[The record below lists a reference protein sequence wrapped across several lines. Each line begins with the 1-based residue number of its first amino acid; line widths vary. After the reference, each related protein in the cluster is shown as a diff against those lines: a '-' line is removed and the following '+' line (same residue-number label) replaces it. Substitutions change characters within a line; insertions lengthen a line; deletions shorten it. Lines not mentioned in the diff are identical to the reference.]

1 MQEVW
6 LVKNKKRESITLKG
20 IGVSSGIAI
29 GRAHLIER
37 GKVEVEERPIKPS
50 QVEREINRFKR
61 AVEQSKKQ
69 LQKVKD
75 KFIIEGAKEHIYI
88 IDAHLLILEDRMLV
102 DDTIKNIRERL
113 IGAEGA
119 LKRHIHNLSKV
130 FDKIEDEYL
139 RARKSDIEQIGERIL
154 RNLVGRRHEGLSNIR
169 EKVIIV
175 AHDLT
180 PSDTAQMKKDKI
192 LGFATDI
199 GGRTSHTSIVARS
212 LEIPAVVGL
221 DNITQQIMPDD
232 VIILD
237 GITGVVIINPSK
249 TVFKAYLER
258 NQSYQYFEEELL
270 RFRDLP
276 AVTQDGHMM
285 RLAGNIELPEEIPSL
300 KEHGAEGIGL
310 YRTEFLYMGK
320 RLPTEEEHFEIYRKL
335 AEGVAPYSATIRT
348 LDMGGDKMVSHI
360 EWAEETNPAMGLRAI
375 RFSLKEVELFK
386 IQLRAILRASAYGKL
401 KVMFP
406 MISGMKELREAKTIL
421 EEVRADLDSKGMP
434 YDKEIGVGIMMEI
447 PSAAAIADI
456 LAKEVDFF
464 SIGTNDLIQYSLA
477 IDRVNEHVAYLYEPL
492 HPAIIRIIKGV
503 VDAAHNVGIKV
514 SMCGE
519 MAGEPVYVPVLL
531 ALGLDELSMN
541 APVIPWVKKIVR
553 GMSMG
558 DAKSFIEEVM
568 SFSTAAEIEE
578 CLGRKMAKLF
588 PDEFIG
594 IHLDNMQG

>member
-1 MQEVW
+1 MA
-6 LVKNKKRESITLKG
+6 KKRENIILKG

-37 GKVEVEERPIKPS
+37 GRVEVEERPIKKA
-50 QVEREINRFKR
+50 QVEKEVTRFRR
-61 AVEQSKKQ
+61 AVEQSKLQ
-69 LQKVKD
+69 LQRVKE
-75 KFIIEGAKEHIYI
+75 KLLKESAKEHVYI
-88 IDAHLLILEDRMLV
+88 IDAHLLILEDKMLI

-119 LKRHIHNLSKV
+119 LKRHMHNLSMI
-130 FDKIEDEYL
+130 FDRIEDEYL
-139 RARKSDIEQIGERIL
+139 RARKSDIEQIGERVL
-154 RNLVGRRHEGLSNIR
+154 RNLVGKKHEGLSHMK

-192 LGFATDI
+192 LGFVTDI

-221 DNITQQIMPDD
+221 DNVTQQIMPGD
-232 VIILD
+232 IIVLD
-237 GITGVVIINPSK
+237 GMTGVVIINPPKS
-249 TVFKAYLER
+249 VFKAYLER
-258 NQSYQYFEEELL
+258 SQNYQYFEEELL
-270 RFRDLP
+270 RFKSLP
-276 AVTQDGHMM
+276 AVTKDGHSV

-300 KEHGAEGIGL
+300 REHGAEGIGL

-320 RLPTEEEHFEIYRKL
+320 KLPVEEDHFETYRKL

-360 EWAEETNPAMGLRAI
+360 EWAEEINPAMGLRAI
-375 RFSLKEVELFK
+375 RFSLKEVELFQT
-386 IQLRAILRASAYGKL
+386 QLRGILRASAYGKL
-401 KVMFP
+401 KIMFP
-406 MISGMKELREAKTIL
+406 MISGMQELRQAKGIL
-421 EEVRADLDSKGMP
+421 EEVRKELDSKGIA
-434 YDKEIGVGIMMEI
+434 YDREMEVGIMMEI

-456 LAKEVDFF
+456 LAREVDFF

-492 HPAIIRIIKGV
+492 HPAIIRIIKGI
-503 VDAAHNVGIKV
+503 VDSAHAAGIKV

-519 MAGEPVYVPVLL
+519 MAGEPAYVPILL
-531 ALGLDELSMN
+531 GLELDELSMN

-553 GMSMG
+553 AMSASE
-558 DAKSFIEEVM
+558 AKKLLRDVM
-568 SFSTAAEIEE
+568 AFSTAAEIEGCVRE
-578 CLGRKMAKLF
+578 HMAELF
-588 PDEFIG
+588 PDEFVR
-594 IHLDNMQG
+594 

>member
-1 MQEVW
+1 MP
-6 LVKNKKRESITLKG
+6 KKRENIILKG

-37 GKVEVEERPIKPS
+37 GRVEVEERPIKKA
-50 QVEREINRFKR
+50 QMEKEVTRFRR
-61 AVEQSKKQ
+61 AVEQSKLQ
-69 LQKVKD
+69 LQRVKE
-75 KFIIEGAKEHIYI
+75 KLLKESAKEHVYI
-88 IDAHLLILEDRMLV
+88 IDAHLLILEDKMLI

-119 LKRHIHNLSKV
+119 LKRHMHNLSMI
-130 FDKIEDEYL
+130 FDRIEDEYL

-154 RNLVGRRHEGLSNIR
+154 RNLVGKKHEGLSHMK

-192 LGFATDI
+192 LGFVTDI

-221 DNITQQIMPDD
+221 DNVTQQIMPGD
-232 VIILD
+232 IIVLD
-237 GITGVVIINPSK
+237 GMTGVVIINPPKS
-249 TVFKAYLER
+249 VFKAYLER
-258 NQSYQYFEEELL
+258 SQNYQYFEEELL
-270 RFRDLP
+270 RFKSLP
-276 AVTQDGHMM
+276 AVTKDGHSV

-300 KEHGAEGIGL
+300 REHGAEGIGL

-320 RLPTEEEHFEIYRKL
+320 KLPVEEDHFETYRKL

-360 EWAEETNPAMGLRAI
+360 EWAEEINPAMGLRAI

-386 IQLRAILRASAYGKL
+386 TQLRGILRASAYGKL
-401 KVMFP
+401 KIMFP
-406 MISGMKELREAKTIL
+406 MISGMQELRQAKGIL
-421 EEVRADLDSKGMP
+421 EEVRKELDSKGIA
-434 YDKEIGVGIMMEI
+434 YDREMEVGIMMEI

-456 LAKEVDFF
+456 LAREVDFF

-492 HPAIIRIIKGV
+492 HPAIIRIIKGI
-503 VDAAHNVGIKV
+503 VDSAHAAGIKV

-519 MAGEPVYVPVLL
+519 MAGEPAYVPILL
-531 ALGLDELSMN
+531 GLELDELSMN

-553 GMSMG
+553 AMTASE
-558 DAKSFIEEVM
+558 AKKLLRDVM
-568 SFSTAAEIEE
+568 AFSTAAEIEGCVRE
-578 CLGRKMAKLF
+578 HMAELF
-588 PDEFIG
+588 PDEFVR
-594 IHLDNMQG
+594 

>member
-1 MQEVW
+1 MP
-6 LVKNKKRESITLKG
+6 KKRENIILKG

-37 GKVEVEERPIKPS
+37 GRVEVEERPIKKA
-50 QVEREINRFKR
+50 QVEKEVTRFRR
-61 AVEQSKKQ
+61 AVEQSKLQ
-69 LQKVKD
+69 LQRVKE
-75 KFIIEGAKEHIYI
+75 KLLKESAKEHVYI
-88 IDAHLLILEDRMLV
+88 IDAHLLILEDKMLI

-119 LKRHIHNLSKV
+119 LKRHMHNLSMI
-130 FDKIEDEYL
+130 FDRIEDEYL

-154 RNLVGRRHEGLSNIR
+154 RNLVGKKHDGLSHIK

-192 LGFATDI
+192 LGFVTDI

-221 DNITQQIMPDD
+221 DNVTQQIMPGD
-232 VIILD
+232 IIVLD
-237 GITGVVIINPSK
+237 GMTGVVIINPPKS
-249 TVFKAYLER
+249 VFKAYLER
-258 NQSYQYFEEELL
+258 SQNYQYFEEELL
-270 RFRDLP
+270 RFKKLP
-276 AVTQDGHMM
+276 AVTKDGHSV

-300 KEHGAEGIGL
+300 SEHGAEGIGL

-320 RLPTEEEHFEIYRKL
+320 RLPVEEDHFETYRKL

-360 EWAEETNPAMGLRAI
+360 EWAEEINPAMGLRAI
-375 RFSLKEVELFK
+375 RFSLKEVELFQT
-386 IQLRAILRASAYGKL
+386 QLRGILRASAYGKL
-401 KVMFP
+401 KIMFP
-406 MISGMKELREAKTIL
+406 MISGMQELRQAKGIL
-421 EEVRADLDSKGMP
+421 EEVRKELDSKGIP
-434 YDKEIGVGIMMEI
+434 YDREMEVGIMMEI
-447 PSAAAIADI
+447 PSAASIADI
-456 LAKEVDFF
+456 LAREVDFF

-492 HPAIIRIIKGV
+492 HPAIIRIIKGI
-503 VDAAHNVGIKV
+503 VDSAHAAGIKV

-519 MAGEPVYVPVLL
+519 MAGEPAYVPILL
-531 ALGLDELSMN
+531 GLELDELSMN

-553 GMSMG
+553 AMTASE
-558 DAKSFIEEVM
+558 AKKLLRDVM
-568 SFSTAAEIEE
+568 AFSTAAEIEGCVRE
-578 CLGRKMAKLF
+578 HMAELF
-588 PDEFIG
+588 PDEFVR
-594 IHLDNMQG
+594 

>member
-1 MQEVW
+1 M
-6 LVKNKKRESITLKG
+6 VKRRENITLKG
-20 IGVSSGIAI
+20 IGASSGIAI

-37 GKVEVEERPIKPS
+37 GRIEVEERSIKPG

-61 AVEQSKKQ
+61 AVEQSKGQ
-69 LQKVKD
+69 LRRIKG
-75 KFIIEGAKEHIYI
+75 KFIKESAKEHIYI
-88 IDAHLLILEDRMLV
+88 IDAHLLILEDRMLI
-102 DDTIKNIRERL
+102 DDTIKNIREGL

-119 LKRHIHNLSKV
+119 LKRHMHDLSKI
-130 FDKIEDEYL
+130 FDRIEDEYL
-139 RARKSDIEQIGERIL
+139 RDRKSDIEQIGERVL
-154 RNLVGRRHEGLSNIR
+154 RNLVGKRHEGLSHIK
-169 EKVIIV
+169 EKVVIV

-192 LGFATDI
+192 IGFITDI

-221 DNITQQIMPDD
+221 DNITQQIMPGDI
-232 VIILD
+232 VVLD
-237 GITGVVIINPSK
+237 GMTGVVIINPAK
-249 TVFKAYLER
+249 AVFKAYLER
-258 NQSYQYFEEELL
+258 SQNYQYFEEELL
-270 RFRDLP
+270 RFRELP
-276 AVTQDGHMM
+276 SVTKDGYSV

-300 KEHGAEGIGL
+300 KDHGAQGIGL

-320 RLPTEEEHFEIYRKL
+320 RLPTEEDHFDVYRRL

-375 RFSLKEVELFK
+375 RFSLKDVELFK
-386 IQLRAILRASAYGKL
+386 AQLSGILRASAYGKL
-401 KVMFP
+401 KIMFP
-406 MISGMKELREAKTIL
+406 MISGMRELRQAKEIL
-421 EEVRADLDSKGMP
+421 NEVKSELNSKGIP
-434 YDKEIGVGIMMEI
+434 YDREIEVGIMMEI

-456 LAKEVDFF
+456 LAKEADFF

-503 VDAAHNVGIKV
+503 VDAAHNAGIKV

-519 MAGEPVYVPVLL
+519 MAGEPAYVPILL
-531 ALGLDELSMN
+531 GLGLDELSMN

-553 GMSMG
+553 GMSMI
-558 DAKSFIEEVM
+558 DAKKLLDDIM
-568 SFSTAAEIEE
+568 AFSAAAEIERCVRE
-578 CLGRKMAKLF
+578 RMAELF

-594 IHLDNMQG
+594 GISQGKM

>member
-1 MQEVW
+1 MPR
-6 LVKNKKRESITLKG
+6 KRENITLKG

-37 GKVEVEERPIKPS
+37 GRVEVEERPIKPS
-50 QVEREINRFKR
+50 HVEREINRFRR
-61 AVEQSKKQ
+61 AVEQSKTQ
-69 LQKVKD
+69 LRKIKE
-75 KFIIEGAKEHIYI
+75 KLLKEGGKEHIYI
-88 IDAHLLILEDRMLV
+88 IDAHLLILEDRMLI

-113 IGAEGA
+113 IEAEGA
-119 LKRHIHNLSKV
+119 LKRHIHNLSKI

-154 RNLVGRRHEGLSNIR
+154 RNLVGKRHEGLSNIK
-169 EKVIIV
+169 EKVVIV

-180 PSDTAQMKKDKI
+180 PSDTAQMKKDRTI
-192 LGFATDI
+192 GFATDI

-221 DNITQQIMPDD
+221 DNVTQQIMPGD
-232 VIILD
+232 VIVLD
-237 GITGVVIINPSK
+237 GMTGVIVINPSK
-249 TVFKAYLER
+249 PVFKAYLER
-258 NQSYQYFEEELL
+258 SQSYQYFEEELL
-270 RFRDLP
+270 RFKELP
-276 AVTQDGHMM
+276 AVTKDGNSV

-300 KEHGAEGIGL
+300 RDHGAEGIGL

-320 RLPTEEEHFEIYRKL
+320 RLPSEEEHFDVYRRL

-360 EWAEETNPAMGLRAI
+360 EWAEEINPAMGLRAI

-386 IQLRAILRASAYGKL
+386 TQLRAILRASAHGKL
-401 KVMFP
+401 KIMFP
-406 MISGMKELREAKTIL
+406 MISGMRELRQAKDIL
-421 EEVRADLDSKGMP
+421 DEVRTELGSKGIP
-434 YDKEIGVGIMMEI
+434 YDRKMEVGIMMEI

-456 LAKEVDFF
+456 LAREVDFF

-503 VDAAHNVGIKV
+503 VDAAHNAGIKV

-519 MAGEPVYVPVLL
+519 MAGEPAYVPILL
-531 ALGLDELSMN
+531 GLGLDELSMN

-553 GMSMG
+553 GMSMN
-558 DAKSFIEEVM
+558 DAKRLLSDVM
-568 SFSTAAEIEE
+568 AFSTASDIEDCVRQRMAE
-578 CLGRKMAKLF
+578 LF
-588 PDEFIG
+588 PDEFISG
-594 IHLDNMQG
+594 VTPGKKQ

>member
-1 MQEVW
+1 
-6 LVKNKKRESITLKG
+6 LPKKRENIILKG

-37 GKVEVEERPIKPS
+37 GRVEVEERPIKKA
-50 QVEREINRFKR
+50 QVEKEVTRFRR
-61 AVEQSKKQ
+61 AVEQSKLQ
-69 LQKVKD
+69 LQRVKE
-75 KFIIEGAKEHIYI
+75 KLLKESAKEHVYI
-88 IDAHLLILEDRMLV
+88 IDAHLLILEDKMLI

-119 LKRHIHNLSKV
+119 LKRHMHNLSMI
-130 FDKIEDEYL
+130 FDRIEDEYL

-154 RNLVGRRHEGLSNIR
+154 RNLVGKKHDGLSHIK

-192 LGFATDI
+192 LGFVTDI

-221 DNITQQIMPDD
+221 DNVTQQIMPGD
-232 VIILD
+232 IIVLD
-237 GITGVVIINPSK
+237 GMTGVVIINPPKS
-249 TVFKAYLER
+249 VFKAYLER
-258 NQSYQYFEEELL
+258 SQNYQYFEEELL
-270 RFRDLP
+270 RFKKLP
-276 AVTQDGHMM
+276 AVTKDGHSV

-300 KEHGAEGIGL
+300 SEHGAEGIGL

-320 RLPTEEEHFEIYRKL
+320 RLPVEEDHFETYRKL

-360 EWAEETNPAMGLRAI
+360 EWAEEINPAMGLRAI
-375 RFSLKEVELFK
+375 RFSLKEVELFQT
-386 IQLRAILRASAYGKL
+386 QLRGILRASAYGKL
-401 KVMFP
+401 KIMFP
-406 MISGMKELREAKTIL
+406 MISGMQELRQAKGIL
-421 EEVRADLDSKGMP
+421 EEVRKELDSKGIA
-434 YDKEIGVGIMMEI
+434 YDREMEVGIMMEI

-456 LAKEVDFF
+456 LAREVDFF

-492 HPAIIRIIKGV
+492 HPAIIRIIKGI
-503 VDAAHNVGIKV
+503 VDSAHAAGIKV

-519 MAGEPVYVPVLL
+519 MAGEPAYVPILL
-531 ALGLDELSMN
+531 GLELDELSMN

-553 GMSMG
+553 AMSASE
-558 DAKSFIEEVM
+558 AKKLLRDVM
-568 SFSTAAEIEE
+568 AFSTAAEIEGCVRE
-578 CLGRKMAKLF
+578 HMAELF
-588 PDEFIG
+588 PDEFVR
-594 IHLDNMQG
+594 

>member
-1 MQEVW
+1 MP
-6 LVKNKKRESITLKG
+6 KKRENIILKG

-37 GKVEVEERPIKPS
+37 GRVEVEERPIKKA
-50 QVEREINRFKR
+50 QVEKEVNRFRR
-61 AVEQSKKQ
+61 AVEQSKLQ
-69 LQKVKD
+69 LQRIKEKLL
-75 KFIIEGAKEHIYI
+75 KESAKEHVYI
-88 IDAHLLILEDRMLV
+88 IDAHLLILEDKMLI

-119 LKRHIHNLSKV
+119 LKRHMHNLSTI
-130 FDKIEDEYL
+130 FDRIEDEYL
-139 RARKSDIEQIGERIL
+139 RARKSDIEQIGERVL
-154 RNLVGRRHEGLSNIR
+154 RNLVGKKHEGLSHMK

-192 LGFATDI
+192 LGFVTDI

-221 DNITQQIMPDD
+221 DNVTQQIMPGD
-232 VIILD
+232 IIVLD
-237 GITGVVIINPSK
+237 GMTGVVIINPPKS
-249 TVFKAYLER
+249 VFKAYLER
-258 NQSYQYFEEELL
+258 SQNYQYFEEELL
-270 RFRDLP
+270 RFKSLP
-276 AVTQDGHMM
+276 AVTKDGHSV

-300 KEHGAEGIGL
+300 REHGAEGIGL

-320 RLPTEEEHFEIYRKL
+320 KLPVEEDHFETYRKL

-360 EWAEETNPAMGLRAI
+360 EWAEEINPAMGLRAI

-386 IQLRAILRASAYGKL
+386 TQLRGILRASAYGKL
-401 KVMFP
+401 KIMFP
-406 MISGMKELREAKTIL
+406 MISGMQELRQAKGIL
-421 EEVRADLDSKGMP
+421 EEVRKELDSKGIP
-434 YDKEIGVGIMMEI
+434 YDREMEVGIMMEI

-456 LAKEVDFF
+456 LAREVDFF

-492 HPAIIRIIKGV
+492 HPAIIRIIKGI
-503 VDAAHNVGIKV
+503 VDSAHAAGIKV

-519 MAGEPVYVPVLL
+519 MAGEPAYVPILL
-531 ALGLDELSMN
+531 GLELDELSMN

-553 GMSMG
+553 AMTASE
-558 DAKSFIEEVM
+558 AKKLLRDVM
-568 SFSTAAEIEE
+568 AFSTAAEIEGCVRE
-578 CLGRKMAKLF
+578 HMAELF
-588 PDEFIG
+588 PDEFVR
-594 IHLDNMQG
+594 

>member
-1 MQEVW
+1 
-6 LVKNKKRESITLKG
+6 LPKKRENIILKG

-37 GKVEVEERPIKPS
+37 GRVEVEERPIKKA
-50 QVEREINRFKR
+50 QVEKEVTRFRR
-61 AVEQSKKQ
+61 AVEQSKLQ
-69 LQKVKD
+69 LQRVKE
-75 KFIIEGAKEHIYI
+75 KLLKESAKEHVYI
-88 IDAHLLILEDRMLV
+88 IDAHLLILEDKMLI

-119 LKRHIHNLSKV
+119 LKRHMHNLSTI
-130 FDKIEDEYL
+130 FDRIEDEYL
-139 RARKSDIEQIGERIL
+139 RARKSDIEQIGERVL
-154 RNLVGRRHEGLSNIR
+154 RNLVGKKHEGLSHIK

-192 LGFATDI
+192 LGFVTDI

-221 DNITQQIMPDD
+221 DNVTQQIMPGD
-232 VIILD
+232 IIVLD
-237 GITGVVIINPSK
+237 GMTGVVIINPPKS
-249 TVFKAYLER
+249 VFKAYLER
-258 NQSYQYFEEELL
+258 SQNYQYFEEELL
-270 RFRDLP
+270 RFKKLP
-276 AVTQDGHMM
+276 AVTKDGHSV

-300 KEHGAEGIGL
+300 SEHGAEGIGL

-320 RLPTEEEHFEIYRKL
+320 RLPVEEDHFETYRKL

-360 EWAEETNPAMGLRAI
+360 EWAEEINPAMGLRAI
-375 RFSLKEVELFK
+375 RFSLKEVELFQT
-386 IQLRAILRASAYGKL
+386 QLRGILRASAYGKL
-401 KVMFP
+401 KIMFP
-406 MISGMKELREAKTIL
+406 MISGMQELRQAKGIL
-421 EEVRADLDSKGMP
+421 EEVRKELDSKGIA
-434 YDKEIGVGIMMEI
+434 YDREMEVGIMMEI

-456 LAKEVDFF
+456 LAREVDFF

-492 HPAIIRIIKGV
+492 HPAIIRIIKGI
-503 VDAAHNVGIKV
+503 VDSAHAAGIKV

-519 MAGEPVYVPVLL
+519 MAGEPAYVPILL
-531 ALGLDELSMN
+531 GLELDELSMN

-553 GMSMG
+553 AMSASE
-558 DAKSFIEEVM
+558 AKKLLRDVM
-568 SFSTAAEIEE
+568 AFSTAAEIEGCVRE
-578 CLGRKMAKLF
+578 HMAELF
-588 PDEFIG
+588 PDEFVR
-594 IHLDNMQG
+594 

>member
-1 MQEVW
+1 MP
-6 LVKNKKRESITLKG
+6 KKRENIILKG

-37 GKVEVEERPIKPS
+37 GRVEVEERPIKKA
-50 QVEREINRFKR
+50 QVEKEVTRFRR
-61 AVEQSKKQ
+61 AVEQSKLQ
-69 LQKVKD
+69 LQRVKE
-75 KFIIEGAKEHIYI
+75 KLLKESAKEHVYI
-88 IDAHLLILEDRMLV
+88 IDAHLLILEDKMLI

-119 LKRHIHNLSKV
+119 LKRHMHNLSMI
-130 FDKIEDEYL
+130 FDRIEDEYL

-154 RNLVGRRHEGLSNIR
+154 RNLVGKKHDGLSHIK

-192 LGFATDI
+192 LGFVTDI

-221 DNITQQIMPDD
+221 DNVTQQIMPGD
-232 VIILD
+232 IIVLD
-237 GITGVVIINPSK
+237 GMTGVVIINPPKS
-249 TVFKAYLER
+249 VFKAYLER
-258 NQSYQYFEEELL
+258 SQNYQYFEEELL
-270 RFRDLP
+270 RFKKLP
-276 AVTQDGHMM
+276 AVTKDGHSV

-300 KEHGAEGIGL
+300 SEHGAEGIGL

-320 RLPTEEEHFEIYRKL
+320 RLPVEEDHFETYRKL

-360 EWAEETNPAMGLRAI
+360 EWAEEINPAMGLRAI
-375 RFSLKEVELFK
+375 RFSLKEVELFQT
-386 IQLRAILRASAYGKL
+386 QLRGILRASAYGKL
-401 KVMFP
+401 KIMFP
-406 MISGMKELREAKTIL
+406 MISGMQELRQAKGIL
-421 EEVRADLDSKGMP
+421 EEVRKELDSKGIA
-434 YDKEIGVGIMMEI
+434 YDREMEVGIMMEI

-456 LAKEVDFF
+456 LAREVDFF

-492 HPAIIRIIKGV
+492 HPAIIRIIKGI
-503 VDAAHNVGIKV
+503 VDSAHAAGIKV

-519 MAGEPVYVPVLL
+519 MAGEPAYVPILL
-531 ALGLDELSMN
+531 GLELDELSMN

-553 GMSMG
+553 AMSASE
-558 DAKSFIEEVM
+558 AKKLLRDVM
-568 SFSTAAEIEE
+568 AFSTAAEIEGCVRE
-578 CLGRKMAKLF
+578 HMAELF
-588 PDEFIG
+588 PDEFVR
-594 IHLDNMQG
+594 

>member
-1 MQEVW
+1 MP
-6 LVKNKKRESITLKG
+6 KKRENIILKG

-37 GKVEVEERPIKPS
+37 GRVEVEERPIKKA
-50 QVEREINRFKR
+50 QVEKEVNRFRR
-61 AVEQSKKQ
+61 AVEQSKLQ
-69 LQKVKD
+69 LQRIKEKLL
-75 KFIIEGAKEHIYI
+75 KESAKEHVYI
-88 IDAHLLILEDRMLV
+88 IDAHLLILEDKMLI

-119 LKRHIHNLSKV
+119 LKRHMHNLSMI
-130 FDKIEDEYL
+130 FDRIEDEYL
-139 RARKSDIEQIGERIL
+139 RARKSDIEQIGERVL
-154 RNLVGRRHEGLSNIR
+154 RNLVGKKHEGLSHMK

-192 LGFATDI
+192 LGFVTDI

-221 DNITQQIMPDD
+221 DNVTQQIMPGD
-232 VIILD
+232 IIVLD
-237 GITGVVIINPSK
+237 GMTGVVIINPPKS
-249 TVFKAYLER
+249 VFKAYLER
-258 NQSYQYFEEELL
+258 SQNYQYFEEELL
-270 RFRDLP
+270 RFKSLP
-276 AVTQDGHMM
+276 AVTKDGHSV

-300 KEHGAEGIGL
+300 REHGAEGIGL

-320 RLPTEEEHFEIYRKL
+320 KLPVEEDHFETYRKL

-360 EWAEETNPAMGLRAI
+360 EWAEEINPAMGLRAI

-386 IQLRAILRASAYGKL
+386 TQLRGILRASAYGKL
-401 KVMFP
+401 KIMFP
-406 MISGMKELREAKTIL
+406 MISGMQELRQAKGIL
-421 EEVRADLDSKGMP
+421 EEVRKELDSKGIP
-434 YDKEIGVGIMMEI
+434 YDREMEVGIMMEI
-447 PSAAAIADI
+447 PSAASIADI
-456 LAKEVDFF
+456 LAREVDFF

-492 HPAIIRIIKGV
+492 HPAIIRIIKGI
-503 VDAAHNVGIKV
+503 VDSAHAAGIKV

-519 MAGEPVYVPVLL
+519 MAGEPAYVPILL
-531 ALGLDELSMN
+531 GLELDELSMN

-553 GMSMG
+553 AMTASE
-558 DAKSFIEEVM
+558 AKKLLRDVM
-568 SFSTAAEIEE
+568 AFSTAAEIEGCVRE
-578 CLGRKMAKLF
+578 HMAELF
-588 PDEFIG
+588 PDEFVR
-594 IHLDNMQG
+594 

>member
-1 MQEVW
+1 MA
-6 LVKNKKRESITLKG
+6 KKRENIILKG

-37 GKVEVEERPIKPS
+37 GRVEVEERPIKQA
-50 QVEREINRFKR
+50 QVEKEVTRFTK
-61 AVEQSKKQ
+61 AVEQSKLQ
-69 LQKVKD
+69 LQKIKE
-75 KFIIEGAKEHIYI
+75 KLLKEGAKEHVYI
-88 IDAHLLILEDRMLV
+88 IDAHLLILEDRMLI
-102 DDTIKNIRERL
+102 DDTIKKIREKL

-119 LKRHIHNLSKV
+119 LKRHMHNLSKI
-130 FDKIEDEYL
+130 FDRIEDEYL

-154 RNLVGRRHEGLSNIR
+154 RNLVGKKHEGLSHIK

-192 LGFATDI
+192 LGFVTEI

-221 DNITQQIMPDD
+221 DNVTQQIMPGD
-232 VIILD
+232 VIVLD
-237 GITGVVIINPSK
+237 GMTGVVIINPPKS
-249 TVFKAYLER
+249 VFKAYLER
-258 NQSYQYFEEELL
+258 SQNYQYFEEELL
-270 RFRDLP
+270 QFKNLP
-276 AVTQDGHMM
+276 AVTKDGHSV

-320 RLPTEEEHFEIYRKL
+320 KLPSEEDHFETYKKL

-360 EWAEETNPAMGLRAI
+360 EWAEEINPAMGLRAI
-375 RFSLKEVELFK
+375 RFSLKEVDLFRM
-386 IQLRAILRASAYGKL
+386 QLRGILRASAYGKL
-401 KVMFP
+401 KIMFP
-406 MISGMKELREAKTIL
+406 MISGMLELRQAKGIL
-421 EEVRADLDSKGMP
+421 EEVRKELDSEGVQ
-434 YDKEIGVGIMMEI
+434 YDREMEVGIMMEI
-447 PSAAAIADI
+447 HSAAAIADI
-456 LAKEVDFF
+456 LAREVDFF

-492 HPAIIRIIKGV
+492 HPAIIRIIKGI
-503 VDAAHNVGIKV
+503 VDSAHAAGIKV

-519 MAGEPVYVPVLL
+519 MAGEPAYVPILL
-531 ALGLDELSMN
+531 GLGLDELSMN

-553 GMSMG
+553 EMSASE
-558 DAKSFIEEVM
+558 AKKLLREIM
-568 SFSTAAEIEE
+568 AFSTASEIEGCVRE
-578 CLGRKMAKLF
+578 HMAALF
-588 PDEFIG
+588 PDEFIR
-594 IHLDNMQG
+594 

>member
-1 MQEVW
+1 
-6 LVKNKKRESITLKG
+6 LPKKRENIILKG

-37 GKVEVEERPIKPS
+37 GRVEVEERPIKKA
-50 QVEREINRFKR
+50 QVEKEVTRFRR
-61 AVEQSKKQ
+61 AVEQSKLQ
-69 LQKVKD
+69 LQRVKE
-75 KFIIEGAKEHIYI
+75 KLLKESAKEHVYI
-88 IDAHLLILEDRMLV
+88 IDAHLLILEDKMLI

-119 LKRHIHNLSKV
+119 LKRHMHNLSMI
-130 FDKIEDEYL
+130 FDRIEDEYL

-154 RNLVGRRHEGLSNIR
+154 RNLVGKKHDGLSHIK

-192 LGFATDI
+192 LGFVTDI

-221 DNITQQIMPDD
+221 DNVTQQIMPGD
-232 VIILD
+232 IIVLD
-237 GITGVVIINPSK
+237 GMTGVVIINPPKS
-249 TVFKAYLER
+249 VFKAYLER
-258 NQSYQYFEEELL
+258 SQNYQYFEEELL
-270 RFRDLP
+270 RFKSLP
-276 AVTQDGHMM
+276 AVTKDGHSV

-300 KEHGAEGIGL
+300 REHGAEGIGL

-320 RLPTEEEHFEIYRKL
+320 KLPVEEDHFETYRKL

-360 EWAEETNPAMGLRAI
+360 EWAEEINPAMGLRAI
-375 RFSLKEVELFK
+375 RFSLKEVELFQT
-386 IQLRAILRASAYGKL
+386 QLRGILRASAYGKL
-401 KVMFP
+401 KIMFP
-406 MISGMKELREAKTIL
+406 MISGMQELRQAKGIL
-421 EEVRADLDSKGMP
+421 EEVRKELDSKGIP
-434 YDKEIGVGIMMEI
+434 YDREMEVGIMMEI
-447 PSAAAIADI
+447 PSAASIADI
-456 LAKEVDFF
+456 LAREVDFF

-492 HPAIIRIIKGV
+492 HPAIIRIIKGI
-503 VDAAHNVGIKV
+503 VDSAHAAGIKV

-519 MAGEPVYVPVLL
+519 MAGEPAYVPILL
-531 ALGLDELSMN
+531 GLELDELSMN

-553 GMSMG
+553 AMSASE
-558 DAKSFIEEVM
+558 AKKLLRDVM
-568 SFSTAAEIEE
+568 AFSTAAEIEGCVRE
-578 CLGRKMAKLF
+578 HMAELF
-588 PDEFIG
+588 PDEFVR
-594 IHLDNMQG
+594 

>member
-1 MQEVW
+1 MA
-6 LVKNKKRESITLKG
+6 KKRENIILKG

-37 GKVEVEERPIKPS
+37 GRVEVEERPIKKA
-50 QVEREINRFKR
+50 QVEKEVTRFRR
-61 AVEQSKKQ
+61 AVEQSKLQ
-69 LQKVKD
+69 LQRVKE
-75 KFIIEGAKEHIYI
+75 KLLKESAKEHVYI
-88 IDAHLLILEDRMLV
+88 IDAHLLILEDKMLI
-102 DDTIKNIRERL
+102 DDTIKNISERL

-119 LKRHIHNLSKV
+119 LKRHMHNLSTI
-130 FDKIEDEYL
+130 FDRIEDEYL

-154 RNLVGRRHEGLSNIR
+154 RNLVGKKHDGLSHIK

-192 LGFATDI
+192 LGFVTDI

-221 DNITQQIMPDD
+221 DNVTQQIMPGD
-232 VIILD
+232 IIVLD
-237 GITGVVIINPSK
+237 GMTGVVIINPPKS
-249 TVFKAYLER
+249 VFKAYLER
-258 NQSYQYFEEELL
+258 SQNYQYFEEELL
-270 RFRDLP
+270 RFKKLP
-276 AVTQDGHMM
+276 AVTKDGHSV

-300 KEHGAEGIGL
+300 SEHGAEGIGL

-320 RLPTEEEHFEIYRKL
+320 RLPVEEDHFETYRKL

-360 EWAEETNPAMGLRAI
+360 EWAEEINPAMGLRAI
-375 RFSLKEVELFK
+375 RFSLKEVELFQT
-386 IQLRAILRASAYGKL
+386 QLRGILRASAYGKL
-401 KVMFP
+401 KIMFP
-406 MISGMKELREAKTIL
+406 MISGMQELRQAKGIL
-421 EEVRADLDSKGMP
+421 EEVRKELDSKGIA
-434 YDKEIGVGIMMEI
+434 YDREMEVGIMMEI

-456 LAKEVDFF
+456 LAREVDFF

-492 HPAIIRIIKGV
+492 HPAIIRIIKGI
-503 VDAAHNVGIKV
+503 VDSAHAAGIKV

-519 MAGEPVYVPVLL
+519 MAGEPAYVPILL
-531 ALGLDELSMN
+531 GLELDELSMN

-553 GMSMG
+553 AMSASE
-558 DAKSFIEEVM
+558 AKKLLRDVM
-568 SFSTAAEIEE
+568 AFSTAAEIEGCVRE
-578 CLGRKMAKLF
+578 HMAELF
-588 PDEFIG
+588 PDEFVR
-594 IHLDNMQG
+594 

>member
-1 MQEVW
+1 MP
-6 LVKNKKRESITLKG
+6 KKRENIILKG

-37 GKVEVEERPIKPS
+37 GRVEVEERPIKKA
-50 QVEREINRFKR
+50 QVEKEVTRFRR
-61 AVEQSKKQ
+61 AVEQSKLQ
-69 LQKVKD
+69 LQRVKE
-75 KFIIEGAKEHIYI
+75 KLLKESAKEHVYI
-88 IDAHLLILEDRMLV
+88 IDAHLLILEDKMLI

-119 LKRHIHNLSKV
+119 LKRHMHNLSMI
-130 FDKIEDEYL
+130 FDRIEDEYL

-154 RNLVGRRHEGLSNIR
+154 RNLVGKKHDGLSHIK

-192 LGFATDI
+192 LGFVTDI

-221 DNITQQIMPDD
+221 DNVTQQIMPGD
-232 VIILD
+232 IIVLD
-237 GITGVVIINPSK
+237 GMTGVVIINPPKS
-249 TVFKAYLER
+249 VFKAYLER
-258 NQSYQYFEEELL
+258 SQNYQYFEEELL
-270 RFRDLP
+270 RFKSLP
-276 AVTQDGHMM
+276 AVTKDGHSV

-300 KEHGAEGIGL
+300 REHGAEGIGL

-320 RLPTEEEHFEIYRKL
+320 KLPVEEDHFETYRKL

-360 EWAEETNPAMGLRAI
+360 EWAEEINPAMGLRAI
-375 RFSLKEVELFK
+375 RFSLKEVELFQT
-386 IQLRAILRASAYGKL
+386 QLRGILRASAYGKL
-401 KVMFP
+401 KIMFP
-406 MISGMKELREAKTIL
+406 MISGMQELRQAKGIL
-421 EEVRADLDSKGMP
+421 EEVRKELDSKGIP
-434 YDKEIGVGIMMEI
+434 YDREMEVGIMMEI
-447 PSAAAIADI
+447 PSAASIADI
-456 LAKEVDFF
+456 LAREVDFF

-492 HPAIIRIIKGV
+492 HPAIIRIIKGI
-503 VDAAHNVGIKV
+503 VDSAHAAGIKV

-519 MAGEPVYVPVLL
+519 MAGEPAYVPILL
-531 ALGLDELSMN
+531 GLELDELSMN

-553 GMSMG
+553 AMSASE
-558 DAKSFIEEVM
+558 AKKLLRDVM
-568 SFSTAAEIEE
+568 AFSTAAEIEGCVRE
-578 CLGRKMAKLF
+578 HMAELF
-588 PDEFIG
+588 PDEFVR
-594 IHLDNMQG
+594 

>member
-1 MQEVW
+1 MA
-6 LVKNKKRESITLKG
+6 KKRENIILKG

-37 GKVEVEERPIKPS
+37 GRVEVEERPIKKA
-50 QVEREINRFKR
+50 QVEKEVNRFMR
-61 AVEQSKKQ
+61 AVEQSKLQ
-69 LQKVKD
+69 LQRIKEKLL
-75 KFIIEGAKEHIYI
+75 KESAKEHVYI
-88 IDAHLLILEDRMLV
+88 IDAHLLILEDRMLI

-119 LKRHIHNLSKV
+119 LKRHMHNLSTI

-139 RARKSDIEQIGERIL
+139 RARKNDIEQIGERVL
-154 RNLVGRRHEGLSNIR
+154 RNLVGKKHEGLSHMK

-192 LGFATDI
+192 LGFVTDI

-221 DNITQQIMPDD
+221 DNVTQQIMPGD
-232 VIILD
+232 IIVLD
-237 GITGVVIINPSK
+237 GMTGVVIINPPKS
-249 TVFKAYLER
+249 VFKAYLER
-258 NQSYQYFEEELL
+258 SQNYQYFEEELL
-270 RFRDLP
+270 RFKSLP
-276 AVTQDGHMM
+276 AVTKDGHSV

-300 KEHGAEGIGL
+300 WEHGAEGIGL

-320 RLPTEEEHFEIYRKL
+320 KLPVEEDHFETYRKL

-360 EWAEETNPAMGLRAI
+360 EWAEEINPAMGLRAI

-386 IQLRAILRASAYGKL
+386 TQLRGILRASAYGKL
-401 KVMFP
+401 KIMFP
-406 MISGMKELREAKTIL
+406 MISGMQELRQAKGIL
-421 EEVRADLDSKGMP
+421 EEIRKELDSKGIP
-434 YDKEIGVGIMMEI
+434 YDREMEVGIMMEI
-447 PSAAAIADI
+447 PSAASIADI
-456 LAKEVDFF
+456 LAREVDFF

-492 HPAIIRIIKGV
+492 HPAIIRIIKGI
-503 VDAAHNVGIKV
+503 VDSAHAAGIKV

-519 MAGEPVYVPVLL
+519 MAGEPAYVPILL
-531 ALGLDELSMN
+531 GLELDELSMN

-553 GMSMG
+553 AMSASE
-558 DAKSFIEEVM
+558 AKKLLRDVM
-568 SFSTAAEIEE
+568 AFSTAAEIEGCVRE
-578 CLGRKMAKLF
+578 HMAELF
-588 PDEFIG
+588 PDEFVR
-594 IHLDNMQG
+594 